1 MRLFGF
7 ALAAGFLLA
16 ASLPAAAEVFETHR
30 YGHWIAI
37 EGTTQNGS
45 RVCGVST
52 RSAADTPAAYVG
64 VKFFPDRGQLDVHMA
79 KPSWSIPGGTSL
91 PVEIEF
97 DGSSTPWATGH
108 AAGNGG
114 MVTLSVNPRRAGEF
128 LAEFSAASRGTIRF
142 GGDEAPWAVDLS
154 GSGAAVQAMADC
166 IQRAGGSRGGGAAAT
181 QPHWAAP
188 SRTPPAAKPP
198 AQRPQPGG
206 VSVLG
211 PERRT

>member
-1 MRLFGF
+1 MRLFGS
-7 ALAAGFLLA
+7 ALLAAGVLLA
-16 ASLPAAAEVFETHR
+16 AAALPAAAEVVETHR
-30 YGHWIAI
+30 HGHWIAI

-52 RSAADTPAAYVG
+52 RSAADAPSAYVG

-79 KPSWSIPGGTSL
+79 KPSWSIPTGTGV

-97 DGSSTPWATGH
+97 DGAAGSWATGH

-128 LAEFSAASRGTIRF
+128 LAEFGAASRGTIRF
-142 GGDEAPWAVDLS
+142 GGDEAPWTVDLS
-154 GSGAAVQAMADC
+154 GSGVAVQAMMDC
-166 IQRAGGSRGGGAAAT
+166 VLRAGGSRGGTAAT
-181 QPHWAAP
+181 QPHGAAP
-188 SRTPPAAKPP
+188 SRAPSAKPP
-198 AQRPQPGG
+198 ALRPHPGG
-206 VSVLG
+206 IGVG